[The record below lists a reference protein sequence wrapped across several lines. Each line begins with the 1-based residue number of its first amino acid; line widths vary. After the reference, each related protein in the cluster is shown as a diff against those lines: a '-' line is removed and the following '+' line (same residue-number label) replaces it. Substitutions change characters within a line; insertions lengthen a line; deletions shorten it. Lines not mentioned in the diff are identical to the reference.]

1 MIQKSGLANIIY
13 VKNFVS
19 ESKSASKGEDDA
31 LDRSN
36 NCTSK
41 ESVPVELDKHKNET
55 GIEIRP
61 VHKDDQSESMTGT
74 GTESGQAVVQNM
86 DPNNKE
92 LSNTELSNNHPIT
105 LSREVDPMDEAEAY
119 MQLIR
124 ENIEYDAMMSC
135 KTWRDRDTYEEL
147 YQLICD
153 VVCVPRKTMR
163 IGGED
168 YPYNLVK
175 SKFLKLT
182 SSHLEY
188 VISCMNN
195 NTTKISNIRAY
206 LITALY
212 NAPNTINS
220 YYQAEV
226 NHDMYGTWRED

>member
-1 MIQKSGLANIIY
+1 MSEKKKDD
-13 VKNFVS
+13 KNRWRNKTIAFRGS
-19 ESKSASKGEDDA
+19 PEEAA
-31 LDRSN
+31 
-36 NCTSK
+36 
-41 ESVPVELDKHKNET
+41 ELDKRWKLCGYAT
-55 GIEIRP
+55 KQDYLI
-61 VHKDDQSESMTGT
+61 DSM
-74 GTESGQAVVQNM
+74 
-86 DPNNKE
+86 
-92 LSNTELSNNHPIT
+92 LHL
-105 LSREVDPMDEAEAY
+105 MDEAEAY

-124 ENIEYDAMMSC
+124 ENIEYDAMMSS
-135 KTWRDRDTYEEL
+135 KTWRDRDAYEEL

-153 VVCVPRKTMR
+153 VVCVPRKTIR

-226 NHDMYGTWRED
+226 NYDMYGAWRDGE

>member
-1 MIQKSGLANIIY
+1 
-13 VKNFVS
+13 
-19 ESKSASKGEDDA
+19 
-31 LDRSN
+31 
-36 NCTSK
+36 
-41 ESVPVELDKHKNET
+41 
-55 GIEIRP
+55 
-61 VHKDDQSESMTGT
+61 
-74 GTESGQAVVQNM
+74 
-86 DPNNKE
+86 
-92 LSNTELSNNHPIT
+92 
-105 LSREVDPMDEAEAY
+105 

-153 VVCVPRKTMR
+153 VVCVPRKTIR

-226 NHDMYGTWRED
+226 NHDMYGAWREA

>member
-1 MIQKSGLANIIY
+1 
-13 VKNFVS
+13 
-19 ESKSASKGEDDA
+19 
-31 LDRSN
+31 
-36 NCTSK
+36 
-41 ESVPVELDKHKNET
+41 
-55 GIEIRP
+55 
-61 VHKDDQSESMTGT
+61 
-74 GTESGQAVVQNM
+74 
-86 DPNNKE
+86 
-92 LSNTELSNNHPIT
+92 
-105 LSREVDPMDEAEAY
+105 MDEAEAY

-124 ENIEYDAMMSC
+124 ENIEYDAMMSS
-135 KTWRDRDTYEEL
+135 KTWRDRDAYEEL

-153 VVCVPRKTMR
+153 VVCVPRKTIR

-226 NHDMYGTWRED
+226 NHDMYGAWRED